1 MAHVD
6 PDSLADL
13 VLDPASVAAQVHEH
27 VQGCPECAEV
37 VTSLADVRRAV
48 GAEPLVAPPAG
59 LRDRVLAEALAG
71 GSRPGTARPGA
82 ARPGAAR
89 PGAAATPQ
97 RDTVVPIGRRS
108 AVPLWL
114 ASAAA
119 VLALVAGLGVG
130 RWTADD
136 PVAAPDPAPTP
147 AVVASAALTSLD
159 SDAPRGDVE
168 AFDSSDDVVSVS
180 VRARE
185 LGGEPGY
192 HEVWLINVDGK
203 RMVALGILAR
213 GDDGT
218 FEVPRRLLDE
228 GYRILDIS
236 VEPDDGDP
244 SHSGVSLARG
254 QLA

>member
-1 MAHVD
+1 MAHAD

-13 VLDPASVAAQVHEH
+13 VLDPDAVADQVRAH
-27 VQGCPECAEV
+27 VAGCPDCSAAL
-37 VTSLADVRRAV
+37 LALTDVRRSA

-59 LRDRVLAEALAG
+59 LRERVLAEALASPG
-71 GSRPGTARPGA
+71 G
-82 ARPGAAR
+82 
-89 PGAAATPQ
+89 ATHPVAP
-97 RDTVVPIGRRS
+97 DHSVVPFRRRG

-114 ASAAA
+114 ATAAA
-119 VLALVAGLGVG
+119 VAGLVAGLAVG

-136 PVAAPDPAPTP
+136 PVAAPRPAPTP
-147 AVVASAALTSLD
+147 TVVASAALTSLD

-168 AFDSSDDVVSVS
+168 AFDASPEVVSVS

-203 RMVALGILAR
+203 RMVALGFLAQ

-218 FEVPRRLLDE
+218 FDVPRRLLDE

-244 SHSGVSLARG
+244 THSGVSLARG

>member
-1 MAHVD
+1 MAHAD

-13 VLDPASVAAQVHEH
+13 VLDPGSVATQVRAH
-27 VQGCPECAEV
+27 VAECPDCTGAV
-37 VTSLADVRRAV
+37 AALTGVRRAA

-59 LRDRVLAEALAG
+59 LRERVLAEALG
-71 GSRPGTARPGA
+71 GSDR
-82 ARPGAAR
+82 
-89 PGAAATPQ
+89 ATPPAGPPG
-97 RDTVVPIGRRS
+97 DTVVPLRRRK

-119 VLALVAGLGVG
+119 VIGLVAGLAVG
-130 RWTADD
+130 RWTVDD
-136 PVAAPDPAPTP
+136 PVAAPPPDPTP
-147 AVVASAALTSLD
+147 SVVASAALTSLD

-168 AFDSSDDVVSVS
+168 AFDASPDVVSVT
-180 VRARE
+180 VRARQ

-203 RMVALGILAR
+203 RMVALGFLAH

-218 FEVPRRLLDE
+218 FDVPRRLLDE

-244 SHSGVSLARG
+244 THSGVSLARG
-254 QLA
+254 QLT